1 MPRSPRIVAALAVT
15 ILLSVVACGGGSKRL
30 TKAEFISAWDAIC
43 KADNQKTDTIGTDL
57 PDTATSENLPQFADA
72 LQQLVD
78 VGRSEISKLS
88 AVKPPQED
96 QARIDTILSQL
107 NQVLGHLEEAQEA
120 ASNRDVDSYNAAL
133 DKANPPIDAANQSAA
148 DYGFKECGS

>member
-1 MPRSPRIVAALAVT
+1 MQRSPRIVAVVAVT
-15 ILLSVVACGGGSKRL
+15 ILLALVACGGGSKRL

-43 KADNQKTDTIGTDL
+43 KTDNQKTDAIGTDL

-78 VGRSEISKLS
+78 VGSSEIAKLS

-96 QARIDTILSQL
+96 QATIDKILSQL
-107 NQVLGHLEEAQEA
+107 NEVLGHLEEAQQA

-133 DKANPPIDAANQSAA
+133 AKANPPVDAANQAAA
-148 DYGFKECGS
+148 DYGFKECGH